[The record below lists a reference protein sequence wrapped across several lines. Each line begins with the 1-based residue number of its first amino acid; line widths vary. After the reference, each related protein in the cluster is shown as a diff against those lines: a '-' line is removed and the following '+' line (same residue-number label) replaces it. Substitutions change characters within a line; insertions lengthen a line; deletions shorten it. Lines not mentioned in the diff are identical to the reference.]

1 MSGTDEEQAF
11 IERLEADDRWDSREL
26 GASATHT
33 KHVAPEHVEAMDEA
47 AGLKMISIRLP
58 VALIDSLKQL
68 AAREGIGYQALVR
81 RVLKDFVEPREA
93 SPYEQAWQQT
103 TEARLARLERAA
115 FASGASVEE
124 TPPPRSKGRR
134 SR

>member
-1 MSGTDEEQAF
+1 
-11 IERLEADDRWDSREL
+11 
-26 GASATHT
+26 
-33 KHVAPEHVEAMDEA
+33 VAPEHVEAMDEA

-68 AAREGIGYQALVR
+68 AAQEGIGYQALVR
-81 RVLKDFVEPREA
+81 RVLKGFVEPREA

-103 TEARLARLERAA
+103 TEQRLARLEREVAA
-115 FASGASVEE
+115 FASGSSVEA
-124 TPPPRSKGRR
+124 PRAKGRR